1 MNVIYS
7 DIRKII
13 LTFIIAG
20 LSGWLFLL
28 INFPAPF
35 LIGSLLGVWIIGG
48 TIKKIQLHLGVARWF
63 HIPVVLGLG
72 VFTGS
77 FFKGDLINLVIT
89 YAPTVIAMITVTV
102 FATLIGYFFLTQI
115 RSYNPI
121 TAILC
126 SLPGGQAEAI
136 IMAREMVEKDYI
148 IALFHLTRVAFI
160 FISTPLL
167 LAAIEGQEAVQQSNQ
182 LLQTMP
188 TLLDLNFLQFF
199 LFISIAVGGL
209 VLAMLIRLPMPHL
222 LGPLFLS
229 AVFHSTGWVDIP
241 RIFEFV
247 LLAQLSIG
255 GAVGAR
261 LAQVKFSELMVY
273 FKDSLINTSII
284 LVLYFLAALL
294 VAYLLG
300 TTVTEVWLAFVPGGI
315 YEVTLLAVIFG
326 FDIAFIAFHHTFR
339 IILIFFTMP
348 VIATKFQN
356 KIGAIK

>member
-1 MNVIYS
+1 
-7 DIRKII
+7 
-13 LTFIIAG
+13 
-20 LSGWLFLL
+20 
-28 INFPAPF
+28 
-35 LIGSLLGVWIIGG
+35 
-48 TIKKIQLHLGVARWF
+48 
-63 HIPVVLGLG
+63 
-72 VFTGS
+72 
-77 FFKGDLINLVIT
+77 
-89 YAPTVIAMITVTV
+89 
-102 FATLIGYFFLTQI
+102 
-115 RSYNPI
+115 
-121 TAILC
+121 
-126 SLPGGQAEAI
+126 
-136 IMAREMVEKDYI
+136 
-148 IALFHLTRVAFI
+148 
-160 FISTPLL
+160 
-167 LAAIEGQEAVQQSNQ
+167 
-182 LLQTMP
+182 
-188 TLLDLNFLQFF
+188 
-199 LFISIAVGGL
+199 
-209 VLAMLIRLPMPHL
+209 MLIRLPMPHL

-229 AVFHSTGWVDIP
+229 AVCHSTGWVDIP

-356 KIGAIK
+356 KIGAIKQ